1 MATLVLTVAGGAI
14 GGPIGAAVGSLLG
27 QAVDNAVLFRPGRR
41 EGPRLTELA
50 VQTSSY
56 GTAIPH
62 IFGTMRVAG
71 SVIWSTDLIEARGR
85 SGGGKG
91 VAATT
96 TYSYSASFAVL
107 LSARPVREVR
117 RIWAD
122 GRLLRGAAGDFKSEV
137 ADFRLHR
144 GDEAQAVDPLIAAV
158 EGSAATPAYAGCAY
172 VVFEQLQLAD
182 FGNRLPS
189 LTFEVVA
196 EALPLDVGTILAEVG
211 EGQITPALT
220 GETVTGYS
228 AYGSTIRGLAEG
240 LASAYG
246 LWFVAE
252 DGGLRPDAGTG
263 AARLIRDAGAAV
275 EGARAGAARRQRRIA
290 SAQTTPGT
298 VTVAHYDAARD
309 YQSSVQRI
317 VRTGAARRVLR
328 IDLPAVVTPGDA
340 RRLAGQA
347 LIRADR
353 EREQRRVTLD
363 WRDIDIAPGSRVA
376 IEGEPGVWR
385 VTGWTLEAMTVVLEL
400 RRITGA
406 GVIDAGSSGRVAPAP
421 DLVHGP
427 TVLAI
432 AEAPLIDDALVERAQ
447 LLIAAA
453 GTSSG
458 WRGAAIATS
467 PDGARWTPQGRT
479 APPSVI
485 GSVATPLREGPA
497 TIEDRRNEIVVA
509 LLNAAMMLED
519 ADDRALAAGA
529 NAALIGD
536 ELVQFG
542 SAVPLGA
549 NRWRLSRLWRGRR
562 GTEWAIGTHQPDERF
577 VLLDR
582 DALRSIDLSPA
593 LIGVD
598 MQVEASGIGDR
609 PDPSRATVRIDGRSL
624 VPPAPVHGTWQR
636 TPGDAL
642 MLSWRR
648 RGRSGWTWIDGA
660 DVPLGEDAERYRVT
674 LHRADGD
681 VVVAEVSMPALAV
694 DDPAVAAALA
704 SAEVR
709 QLGTHGASRPLIIS
723 AQQ

>member
-1 MATLVLTVAGGAI
+1 M
-14 GGPIGAAVGSLLG
+14 
-27 QAVDNAVLFRPGRR
+27 
-41 EGPRLTELA
+41 
-50 VQTSSY
+50 
-56 GTAIPH
+56 
-62 IFGTMRVAG
+62 
-71 SVIWSTDLIEARGR
+71 
-85 SGGGKG
+85 
-91 VAATT
+91 
-96 TYSYSASFAVL
+96 
-107 LSARPVREVR
+107 
-117 RIWAD
+117 
-122 GRLLRGAAGDFKSEV
+122 
-137 ADFRLHR
+137 
-144 GDEAQAVDPLIAAV
+144 
-158 EGSAATPAYAGCAY
+158 
-172 VVFEQLQLAD
+172 
-182 FGNRLPS
+182 
-189 LTFEVVA
+189 
-196 EALPLDVGTILAEVG
+196 
-211 EGQITPALT
+211 
-220 GETVTGYS
+220 
-228 AYGSTIRGLAEG
+228 
-240 LASAYG
+240 
-246 LWFVAE
+246 
-252 DGGLRPDAGTG
+252 
-263 AARLIRDAGAAV
+263 
-275 EGARAGAARRQRRIA
+275 
-290 SAQTTPGT
+290 
-298 VTVAHYDAARD
+298 
-309 YQSSVQRI
+309 
-317 VRTGAARRVLR
+317 
-328 IDLPAVVTPGDA
+328 
-340 RRLAGQA
+340 
-347 LIRADR
+347 
-353 EREQRRVTLD
+353 
-363 WRDIDIAPGSRVA
+363 
-376 IEGEPGVWR
+376 
-385 VTGWTLEAMTVVLEL
+385 TGWTLEAMTVVLEL

-432 AEAPLIDDALVERAQ
+432 AEAPLIDDAPVERAQ

-458 WRGAAIATS
+458 WRSAAIATS

-485 GSVATPLREGPA
+485 GGVAAPLRDGPA

-509 LLNAAMMLED
+509 LLNAAMTLED

-681 VVVAEVSMPALAV
+681 VVAEVSMPALAI

-704 SAEVR
+704 SVEVR

-723 AQQ
+723 APQ